1 MLVVVLVFRVRM
13 GVEGGGREF
22 RVWIGWDDGERFAET
37 SKGGI
42 ERRRRKRKRRRRREE
57 DIPTYCQF

>member
-42 ERRRRKRKRRRRREE
+42 ERRKRKRRRRRE
-57 DIPTYCQF
+57 